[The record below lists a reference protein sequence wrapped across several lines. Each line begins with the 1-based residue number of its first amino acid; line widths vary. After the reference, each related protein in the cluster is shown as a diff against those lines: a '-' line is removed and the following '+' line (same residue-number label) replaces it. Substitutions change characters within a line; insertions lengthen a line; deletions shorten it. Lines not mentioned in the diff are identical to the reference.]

1 MSKEKTFSL
10 EILPKYCVK
19 RVEYNPDFIFNHGK
33 REVIIHDDSK
43 GIYEKPSLTDK
54 EAFRVTLASMRGDIR
69 SLGSGST
76 GQYSLNDGKYNPDL
90 DFSYLN
96 RKDLT
101 IVDITNYIDKLQSQL
116 EEYDGE
122 LKLKIKEELDKA
134 SEMKETLSKERKPDS
149 TGSSSSSGSTG
160 LAQ

>member
-1 MSKEKTFSL
+1 MSEKKYSL
-10 EILPKYCVK
+10 EVLPKYCVK
-19 RVEYNPDFIFNHGK
+19 RFEYNPDFIFNHGM

-43 GIYEKPSLTDK
+43 SIYENPSVTDK

-69 SLGSGST
+69 SLGSDST
-76 GQYSLNDGKYNPDL
+76 GKYSLKDGKYNPDF

-116 EEYDGE
+116 ENFDDE
-122 LKLKIKEELDKA
+122 LKLKIQEELNKA
-134 SEMKETLSKERKPDS
+134 SEMKETLEKERKPDS
-149 TGSSSSSGSTG
+149 TGFSSSTGSTG
-160 LAQ
+160 SAQ